1 MRTIQLEREDWGA
14 CFWTTASQQDDFVLV
29 GNPQSILS
37 MNGWVFFFE
46 NHEMLAHQTDRSN
59 F

>member
-14 CFWTTASQQDDFVLV
+14 CFWTTASQQDELY
-29 GNPQSILS
+29 PQ
-37 MNGWVFFFE
+37 GQCVRVFFFE